1 MKPCSSDEPARPI
14 RPCDVQTGR
23 RRWILAGAGA
33 AFAASVARARIA
45 GRPARIAWLSS
56 TTITQWPPYP
66 VFVEAMRERGW
77 IEGTHYIVDAPSYDG
92 RAERIPGLVAEL
104 LARQPDLIIGSAT
117 PPMRALMQA
126 TQTIPIVMFS
136 VGDPVGQGFVASL
149 GRPGGNVT
157 GLSSLDYGIL
167 AKQFELLLQAAPQA
181 RRIGVVHN
189 PDLLPHVPGVRE
201 IETAAQR
208 LGVQV
213 RLVPLRMPGEIYAA
227 FDALQRERVEAVHL
241 LMQPFLNTGDRAAR
255 VAALALQRRW
265 PTALGSIAQV
275 RAGILV
281 GYGWTNEDML
291 RRLPH
296 YVVRILE
303 GTAPA
308 DMPVEQPTRYYTTLN
323 LRTAKALGLSLPQSL
338 LLQADEVVE

>member
-1 MKPCSSDEPARPI
+1 MMPTRRRLVAGAIALASARSWARP
-14 RPCDVQTGR
+14 
-23 RRWILAGAGA
+23 L
-33 AFAASVARARIA
+33 
-45 GRPARIAWLSS
+45 GRPARIGWLSS

-66 VFVEAMRERGW
+66 AFVEAMRERGW
-77 IEGTHYIVDAPSYDG
+77 IGGTDYVVDASSYDG

-104 LARQPDLIIGSAT
+104 VARQPDLIIGSGT
-117 PPMRALMQA
+117 PPMRPLMQA
-126 TQTIPIVMFS
+126 TQTIPIVMFT

-157 GLSSLDYGIL
+157 GLSSLDHGML

-181 RRIGVVHN
+181 RRIGLLHN
-189 PDLLPHVPGVRE
+189 PDIGPHV
-201 IETAAQR
+201 
-208 LGVQV
+208 LG
-213 RLVPLRMPGEIYAA
+213 LR
-227 FDALQRERVEAVHL
+227 DVEAVHL
-241 LMQPFLNTGDRAAR
+241 LLQPFLNTGDRAAR

-265 PTALGSIAQV
+265 PTALGATTQV

-296 YVVRILE
+296 YIIRILE

-308 DMPVEQPTRYYTTLN
+308 DMPVEQPTRFYTALN
-323 LRTAKALGLSLPQSL
+323 LRTAKALGLTLPPTL

>member
-1 MKPCSSDEPARPI
+1 MP
-14 RPCDVQTGR
+14 TR
-23 RRWILAGAGA
+23 RRLVAGAIA
-33 AFAASVARARIA
+33 LASARSWGRPL
-45 GRPARIAWLSS
+45 GRPARIGWLSS

-66 VFVEAMRERGW
+66 AFVEAMRERGW
-77 IEGTHYIVDAPSYDG
+77 IGGTDYVVDASSYDG

-104 LARQPDLIIGSAT
+104 VARQPDLIIGSGT
-117 PPMRALMQA
+117 PPMRPLMQA
-126 TQTIPIVMFS
+126 TQTIPIVMFT

-157 GLSSLDYGIL
+157 GLSSLDHGML

-181 RRIGVVHN
+181 RRIGLLHN
-189 PDLLPHVPGVRE
+189 PDIGPHVLGLRDVE
-201 IETAAQR
+201 AAAQR
-208 LGVQV
+208 PGVQV
-213 RLVPLRMPGEIYAA
+213 RPVVLRTPGELDAA

-241 LMQPFLNTGDRAAR
+241 LLQPFLNTGDRAAR

-265 PTALGSIAQV
+265 PTALGATTQV

-296 YVVRILE
+296 YIIRILE

-308 DMPVEQPTRYYTTLN
+308 DMPVEQPTRFYTALN
-323 LRTAKALGLSLPQSL
+323 LRTAKALGLTLPPTL

>member
-1 MKPCSSDEPARPI
+1 M
-14 RPCDVQTGR
+14 R
-23 RRWILAGAGA
+23 RRRIIAWPLAWGA
-33 AFAASVARARIA
+33 ADAALAREP

-66 VFVEAMRERGW
+66 AFVVAMRERGW
-77 IEGTHYIVDAPSYDG
+77 IEGTHYLVDPASYDG
-92 RAERIPGLVAEL
+92 RAERIPGLIAEL
-104 LARQPDLIIGSAT
+104 LARQPDLIIGSGT
-117 PPMRALMQA
+117 PPMRPLMQA
-126 TQTIPIVMFS
+126 TQTIPIVMFT

-157 GLSSLDYGIL
+157 GLSSLDHGML

-181 RRIGVVHN
+181 RRIGLLHN
-189 PDLLPHVPGVRE
+189 PDIGPHVPGLRE
-201 IETAAQR
+201 IEAAAQR
-208 LGVQV
+208 LGVQL
-213 RLVPLRMPGEIYAA
+213 RPLVLRTPSEIDAA

-241 LMQPFLNTGDRAAR
+241 LLQPFLNTGDRAAR
-255 VAALALQRRW
+255 IAALALQRRW
-265 PTALGSIAQV
+265 PTALGATTQV

-296 YVVRILE
+296 YVIRILE

-308 DMPVEQPTRYYTTLN
+308 DMPVEQPTRYYLALN
-323 LRTAKALGLSLPQSL
+323 LKTAKALGLTLPQSL

>member
-1 MKPCSSDEPARPI
+1 MMPTRRRLVAGAIALASARSWARP
-14 RPCDVQTGR
+14 
-23 RRWILAGAGA
+23 L
-33 AFAASVARARIA
+33 
-45 GRPARIAWLSS
+45 GRPARIGWLSS

-66 VFVEAMRERGW
+66 AFVEAMRERGW
-77 IEGTHYIVDAPSYDG
+77 IGGTDYVVDASSYDG

-104 LARQPDLIIGSAT
+104 VARQPDLIIGSGM
-117 PPMRALMQA
+117 PPMRPLMQA
-126 TQTIPIVMFS
+126 TQTIPIVMFT

-157 GLSSLDYGIL
+157 GLSSLDHGML

-181 RRIGVVHN
+181 RRIGLLHN
-189 PDLLPHVPGVRE
+189 PDIGPHVLGLRDVE
-201 IETAAQR
+201 AAAQR
-208 LGVQV
+208 PGVQV
-213 RLVPLRMPGEIYAA
+213 RPVVLRTPGELDAA

-241 LMQPFLNTGDRAAR
+241 LLQPFLNTGDRAAR

-265 PTALGSIAQV
+265 PTALGATTQV

-296 YVVRILE
+296 YIIRILE

-308 DMPVEQPTRYYTTLN
+308 DMPVEQPTRFYTALN
-323 LRTAKALGLSLPQSL
+323 LRTAKALGLTLPPTL

>member
-1 MKPCSSDEPARPI
+1 MMPTRRRFVAGAIALASARSWARP
-14 RPCDVQTGR
+14 
-23 RRWILAGAGA
+23 L
-33 AFAASVARARIA
+33 
-45 GRPARIAWLSS
+45 GRPARIGWLSS

-66 VFVEAMRERGW
+66 AFVEAMRERGW
-77 IEGTHYIVDAPSYDG
+77 IGGTDYVVDASSYDG

-104 LARQPDLIIGSAT
+104 VARQPDLIIGSGT
-117 PPMRALMQA
+117 PPMRPLMQA
-126 TQTIPIVMFS
+126 TQTIPIVMFT

-157 GLSSLDYGIL
+157 GLSSLDHGML

-181 RRIGVVHN
+181 RRIGLLHN
-189 PDLLPHVPGVRE
+189 PDIGPHV
-201 IETAAQR
+201 
-208 LGVQV
+208 LG
-213 RLVPLRMPGEIYAA
+213 LR
-227 FDALQRERVEAVHL
+227 DVEAVHL
-241 LMQPFLNTGDRAAR
+241 LLQPFLNTGDRAAR

-265 PTALGSIAQV
+265 PTALGATTQV

-296 YVVRILE
+296 YIIRILE

-308 DMPVEQPTRYYTTLN
+308 DMPVEQPTRFYTALN
-323 LRTAKALGLSLPQSL
+323 LRTAKALGLTLPPTL

>member
-1 MKPCSSDEPARPI
+1 MMP
-14 RPCDVQTGR
+14 TR
-23 RRWILAGAGA
+23 RRFVAGAIA
-33 AFAASVARARIA
+33 LASARSWGRPL
-45 GRPARIAWLSS
+45 GRPARIGWLSS

-66 VFVEAMRERGW
+66 AFVEAMRERGW
-77 IEGTHYIVDAPSYDG
+77 IGGTDYVVDASSYDG

-104 LARQPDLIIGSAT
+104 VARQPDLIIGSGT
-117 PPMRALMQA
+117 PPMRPLMQA
-126 TQTIPIVMFS
+126 TQTIPIVMFT

-157 GLSSLDYGIL
+157 GLSSLDHGML

-181 RRIGVVHN
+181 RRIGLLHN
-189 PDLLPHVPGVRE
+189 PDIGPHV
-201 IETAAQR
+201 
-208 LGVQV
+208 LG
-213 RLVPLRMPGEIYAA
+213 LR
-227 FDALQRERVEAVHL
+227 DVEAVHL
-241 LMQPFLNTGDRAAR
+241 LLQPFLNTGDRAAR

-265 PTALGSIAQV
+265 PTALGATTQV

-296 YVVRILE
+296 YIIRILE

-308 DMPVEQPTRYYTTLN
+308 DMPVEQPTRFYTALN
-323 LRTAKALGLSLPQSL
+323 LRTAKALGLTLPPTL

>member
-1 MKPCSSDEPARPI
+1 
-14 RPCDVQTGR
+14 
-23 RRWILAGAGA
+23 
-33 AFAASVARARIA
+33 
-45 GRPARIAWLSS
+45 
-56 TTITQWPPYP
+56 
-66 VFVEAMRERGW
+66 MRERGW
-77 IEGTHYIVDAPSYDG
+77 IGGTDYVVDASSYDG

-104 LARQPDLIIGSAT
+104 VARQPDLIIGSGT
-117 PPMRALMQA
+117 PPMRPLMQA
-126 TQTIPIVMFS
+126 TQTIPIVMFT

-157 GLSSLDYGIL
+157 GLSSLDHGML

-181 RRIGVVHN
+181 RRIGLLHN
-189 PDLLPHVPGVRE
+189 PDIGPHVLGLRDVE
-201 IETAAQR
+201 AAAQR
-208 LGVQV
+208 PGVQV
-213 RLVPLRMPGEIYAA
+213 RPVVLRTPGELDAA

-241 LMQPFLNTGDRAAR
+241 LLQPFLNTGDRAAR

-265 PTALGSIAQV
+265 PTALGATTQV

-296 YVVRILE
+296 YIIRILE

-308 DMPVEQPTRYYTTLN
+308 DMPVEQPTRFYTALN
-323 LRTAKALGLSLPQSL
+323 LRTAKALGLTLPPTL

>member
-1 MKPCSSDEPARPI
+1 MP
-14 RPCDVQTGR
+14 TR
-23 RRWILAGAGA
+23 RRLVAGAIA
-33 AFAASVARARIA
+33 LASARSWGRPL
-45 GRPARIAWLSS
+45 GRPARIGWLSS

-66 VFVEAMRERGW
+66 SFVEAMRERGW
-77 IEGTHYIVDAPSYDG
+77 IGGTDYVVDASSYDG

-104 LARQPDLIIGSAT
+104 VARQPDLIIGSGT
-117 PPMRALMQA
+117 PPMRPLMQA
-126 TQTIPIVMFS
+126 TQTIPIVMFT

-157 GLSSLDYGIL
+157 GLSSLDHGML

-181 RRIGVVHN
+181 RRIGLLHN
-189 PDLLPHVPGVRE
+189 PDIGPHVLGLRDVE
-201 IETAAQR
+201 AAAQR
-208 LGVQV
+208 PGVQV
-213 RLVPLRMPGEIYAA
+213 RPVVLRTPGELDAA

-241 LMQPFLNTGDRAAR
+241 LLQPFLNTGDRAAR

-265 PTALGSIAQV
+265 PTALGATTQV

-296 YVVRILE
+296 YIIRILE

-308 DMPVEQPTRYYTTLN
+308 DMPVEQPTRFYTALN
-323 LRTAKALGLSLPQSL
+323 LRTAKALGLTLPPTL

>member
-1 MKPCSSDEPARPI
+1 MMP
-14 RPCDVQTGR
+14 TR
-23 RRWILAGAGA
+23 RRLVAGAIA
-33 AFAASVARARIA
+33 LASARSWGRPL
-45 GRPARIAWLSS
+45 GRPARIGWLSS

-66 VFVEAMRERGW
+66 AFVEAMRERGW
-77 IEGTHYIVDAPSYDG
+77 IGGTDYVVDASSYDG

-104 LARQPDLIIGSAT
+104 VARQPDLIIGSGT
-117 PPMRALMQA
+117 PPMRPLMQA
-126 TQTIPIVMFS
+126 TQTIPIVMFT

-157 GLSSLDYGIL
+157 GLSSLDHGML

-181 RRIGVVHN
+181 RRIGLLHN
-189 PDLLPHVPGVRE
+189 PDIGPHVLGLRDVE
-201 IETAAQR
+201 AAAQR
-208 LGVQV
+208 PGVQV
-213 RLVPLRMPGEIYAA
+213 RPVVLRTPGELDAA

-241 LMQPFLNTGDRAAR
+241 LLQPFLNTGDRAAR

-265 PTALGSIAQV
+265 PTALGATTQV

-296 YVVRILE
+296 YIIRILE

-308 DMPVEQPTRYYTTLN
+308 DMPVEQPTRFYTALN
-323 LRTAKALGLSLPQSL
+323 LRTAKALGLTLPPTL

>member
-1 MKPCSSDEPARPI
+1 M
-14 RPCDVQTGR
+14 R
-23 RRWILAGAGA
+23 RRRIIAWPLVWGA
-33 AFAASVARARIA
+33 ADAARAREP

-56 TTITQWPPYP
+56 TMITQWPPYP
-66 VFVEAMRERGW
+66 AFVAAMRERGW
-77 IEGTHYIVDAPSYDG
+77 IDGTHYIVDAASYDG

-104 LARQPDLIIGSAT
+104 LARQPDLIIGSGT
-117 PPMRALMQA
+117 PPMRPLMQA
-126 TQTIPIVMFS
+126 TQTIPIVMFT

-157 GLSSLDYGIL
+157 GLSSLDHGIL

-181 RRIGVVHN
+181 RRIGLLHN
-189 PDLLPHVPGVRE
+189 PDIAPHVPGVRE
-201 IETAAQR
+201 IEAAAQR
-208 LGVQV
+208 LGVQL
-213 RLVPLRMPGEIYAA
+213 RPLALRAPGEIDAV

-241 LMQPFLNTGDRAAR
+241 LLQPFLNTGDRAAR

-265 PTALGSIAQV
+265 PTALGTTTQV
-275 RAGILV
+275 RAGILI

-296 YVVRILE
+296 FVIRILE

-308 DMPVEQPTRYYTTLN
+308 EMPVEQPTRYYLALN
-323 LRTAKALGLSLPQSL
+323 LNTARALGLTLPQSL

>member
-1 MKPCSSDEPARPI
+1 M
-14 RPCDVQTGR
+14 R
-23 RRWILAGAGA
+23 RRRIIAWPLAWGVADA
-33 AFAASVARARIA
+33 ARAREP

-56 TTITQWPPYP
+56 TMITQWPPYP
-66 VFVEAMRERGW
+66 AFVAAMRERGW
-77 IEGTHYIVDAPSYDG
+77 IDGTHYIVDAASYDG

-104 LARQPDLIIGSAT
+104 LARQPDLIIGSGT
-117 PPMRALMQA
+117 PPMRPLMQA
-126 TQTIPIVMFS
+126 TQTIPIVMFT

-157 GLSSLDYGIL
+157 GLSSLDHGIL

-181 RRIGVVHN
+181 RRIGLLHN
-189 PDLLPHVPGVRE
+189 PDIAPHVPGVRE
-201 IETAAQR
+201 IEAAAQR
-208 LGVQV
+208 LGVQL
-213 RLVPLRMPGEIYAA
+213 RPLALRAPGEIDAV

-241 LMQPFLNTGDRAAR
+241 LLQPFLNTGDRAAR

-265 PTALGSIAQV
+265 PTALGTTTQV
-275 RAGILV
+275 RAGILI

-296 YVVRILE
+296 FVIRILE

-308 DMPVEQPTRYYTTLN
+308 EMPVEQPTRYYLALN
-323 LRTAKALGLSLPQSL
+323 LNTARALGLTLPQSL

>member
-1 MKPCSSDEPARPI
+1 MMP
-14 RPCDVQTGR
+14 TR
-23 RRWILAGAGA
+23 RRFVAGAIA
-33 AFAASVARARIA
+33 LASARSWGRPL
-45 GRPARIAWLSS
+45 GRPARIGWLSS

-66 VFVEAMRERGW
+66 AFVEAMRERGW
-77 IEGTHYIVDAPSYDG
+77 IGGTDYVVDASSYDG

-104 LARQPDLIIGSAT
+104 VARQPDLIIGSGT
-117 PPMRALMQA
+117 PPMRPLMQA
-126 TQTIPIVMFS
+126 TQTIPIVMFT

-157 GLSSLDYGIL
+157 GLSSLDHGML

-181 RRIGVVHN
+181 RRIGLLHN
-189 PDLLPHVPGVRE
+189 PDIGPHVLGLRDVE
-201 IETAAQR
+201 AAAQR
-208 LGVQV
+208 PGVQV
-213 RLVPLRMPGEIYAA
+213 RPVVLRTPGELDAA

-241 LMQPFLNTGDRAAR
+241 LLQPFLNTGDRAAR

-265 PTALGSIAQV
+265 PTALGATTQV

-296 YVVRILE
+296 YIIRILE

-308 DMPVEQPTRYYTTLN
+308 DMPVEQPTRFYTALN
-323 LRTAKALGLSLPQSL
+323 LRTAKALGLTLPPTL